1 MPRDLVIFG
10 TRNFAEI
17 AHYYFTH
24 DSDYRVVAFTVDGE
38 YLEAN
43 SFAGL
48 PVVPFEEVAQKFPT
62 ADCDLFVA
70 VGHQRLNSQR
80 EAKVAAAE
88 AAGYRLA
95 SFISSKADVPPEF
108 VLEPNTMIMER
119 ATLQPFVRVGRNSM
133 IWSTTRIGF
142 HTQIGANCWVVC
154 ALFGESCKVG
164 DNTFVGLNATIAPGL
179 SIGRGNVI
187 GAGALI
193 TKDTRDYEIYRGAA
207 SEPSRVPST
216 RLGKI

>member
-1 MPRDLVIFG
+1 MSRDLIIFG

-38 YLEAN
+38 FVE
-43 SFAGL
+43 SDTFAGL
-48 PVVPFEEVAQKFPT
+48 PVVAFEELPRRFAPD
-62 ADCDLFVA
+62 ACDLFVA
-70 VGHQRLNSQR
+70 VGHQKLNSQR
-80 EAKVAAAE
+80 EAKANAAE
-88 AAGYRLA
+88 AAGYQLA
-95 SFISSKADVPPEF
+95 SFVSTKADVPPEF
-108 VLEPNTMIMER
+108 QLEPNCMIMER
-119 ATLQPFVRVGRNSM
+119 ATLQPFVRVGRNSI

-142 HTQIGANCWVVC
+142 HTKIGANCWVVC
-154 ALFGESCKVG
+154 ALFGESCTVG

-179 SIGRGNVI
+179 TIGQGNVI

-193 TKDTRDYEIYRGAA
+193 TKDTRDYEIYRGASSVA
-207 SEPSRVPST
+207 SRVPST

>member
-1 MPRDLVIFG
+1 MTRELVIFG

-38 YLEAN
+38 YVEADA
-43 SFAGL
+43 FAGL
-48 PVVPFEEVAQKFPT
+48 PVVPFEELPRRFAPD
-62 ADCDLFVA
+62 AYELFVA
-70 VGHQRLNSQR
+70 VGHQKLNSQR

-95 SFISSKADVPPEF
+95 SFVSSKADVPPEF

-119 ATLQPFVRVGRNSM
+119 ATLQPFVRVGRNSI

-142 HTQIGANCWVVC
+142 HTKIGANCWVVC

-179 SIGRGNVI
+179 TIGRGNVI

-193 TKDTRDYEIYRGAA
+193 TKDTRDYEIYRGASSIA
-207 SEPSRVPST
+207 SRVPST
-216 RLGKI
+216 RLGRI